1 MPSKTSAEPRSR
13 RARNSLTM
21 DAILDAA
28 EQVAATGFEALTVRA
43 VAVAL
48 EAAPM
53 SLYRYFA
60 TKDELVDALLN
71 RVLGRFIPPPET
83 ADWGADLAAFARNH
97 RRLLR
102 EHPWAITP
110 LIGHPYPGA
119 NALPIGE
126 AALRILE
133 RAGITGD
140 AAVAAFSGIVA
151 LNYGWSSFV
160 LAREAA
166 EAPSG
171 GGPVQ
176 LPPAPPEFPL
186 TVAAAGPM
194 SRYGSEE
201 HYERTLRQ
209 LLAGIAADSHCVAGR
224 SEDEL
229 GRKG

>member
-13 RARNSLTM
+13 RARNSLTV

-28 EQVAATGFEALTVRA
+28 EQVATTGFEALTVRA

-48 EAAPM
+48 GAAPM

-60 TKDELVDALLN
+60 TKDELVNALLN

-83 ADWGADLAAFARNH
+83 ADWPDDLAAFARNH
-97 RRLLR
+97 RQLLR

-119 NALPIGE
+119 SALPIGE

-166 EAPSG
+166 EAAG
-171 GGPVQ
+171 GGAVQ
-176 LPPAPPEFPL
+176 LPSAPPEFPL
-186 TVAAAGPM
+186 TAAAAGPM
-194 SRYGSEE
+194 NRYGSEE

-209 LLAGIAADSHCVAGR
+209 LLAGIEADSR
-224 SEDEL
+224 S
-229 GRKG
+229 

>member
-1 MPSKTSAEPRSR
+1 MTSPDMTSAGVVVPAQVATAARALPAPIPRTVAKPRSR
-13 RARNSLTM
+13 RARNSLTV

-28 EQVAATGFEALTVRA
+28 EHVAATGFESLTVRA
-43 VAVAL
+43 IAVAL

-71 RVLGRFIPPPET
+71 RVLGRFAAPPET
-83 ADWGADLAAFARNH
+83 ADWPDDLAAFARNH
-97 RRLLR
+97 RQMLR
-102 EHPWAITP
+102 EHPWAVTA
-110 LIGHPYPGA
+110 LIVHPYPGV

-126 AALRILE
+126 AGLRILQG
-133 RAGITGD
+133 AGITGD

-166 EAPSG
+166 EAASG
-171 GGPVQ
+171 GGAVQ

-186 TVAAAGPM
+186 TAVVADP
-194 SRYGSEE
+194 
-201 HYERTLRQ
+201 
-209 LLAGIAADSHCVAGR
+209 
-224 SEDEL
+224 
-229 GRKG
+229 